1 MAELARIIMARRSRR
16 TPMAKLY
23 RRAELAQ
30 VALDAYLHA
39 EGAARRWGDSAPPCD
54 IVDLMTDLL
63 LLAKDRGHDPCSV
76 MNKVEQHLKSKSGER
91 C

>member
-1 MAELARIIMARRSRR
+1 MPTLQ
-16 TPMAKLY
+16 

-30 VALDAYLHA
+30 IALDAYLHA
-39 EGAARRWGDSAPPCD
+39 EGAERRWRGGAPACD

-63 LLAKDRGHDPCSV
+63 LLAKQRGYDPCSV
-76 MNKVEQHLKSKSGER
+76 VSKVERHLQAETEER

>member
-1 MAELARIIMARRSRR
+1 MTL
-16 TPMAKLY
+16 AKLSAWRQLMATVK

-30 VALDAYLHA
+30 IALDAYLHA
-39 EGAARRWGDSAPPCD
+39 EGANRLWRGGVPACD

-63 LLAKDRGHDPCSV
+63 LLAKQRGYDPCSV
-76 MNKVEQHLKSKSGER
+76 VTKVERHLQAETEEQ

>member
-1 MAELARIIMARRSRR
+1 MVGRSRR

-30 VALDAYLHA
+30 IALDAYLHA
-39 EGAARRWGDSAPPCD
+39 EGAARRWGDAAPPCD
-54 IVDLMTDLL
+54 VVDLMTDLL

-76 MNKVEQHLKSKSGER
+76 ITKVEQHLKSKSGER